1 MVCILSKST
10 KMWFVKGLQT
20 VTLSTLMTLLLV
32 HCRSKADFLFYNIQI
47 QKMGNNSITTTLLP
61 YFFVCSCRQLFFF
74 PCNNSQIMLN
84 WHNELYS
91 KSVWIETFRCS
102 FYYINF
108 CISIYIYWKVKRLV
122 VKLFR
127 WETCR

>member
-1 MVCILSKST
+1 MVCILSKLT

-32 HCRSKADFLFYNIQI
+32 HCRSKADFLFFYNIQI

-61 YFFVCSCRQLFFF
+61 YFFVCMQTQLFFF

-91 KSVWIETFRCS
+91 KSVGRLFDSVFI
-102 FYYINF
+102 
-108 CISIYIYWKVKRLV
+108 ISISWYKYLLNVSLQGLSCSNLYLV
-122 VKLFR
+122 N
-127 WETCR
+127 